1 MPPVRKG
8 FKNRQVRPIG
18 EHLTTKQVEL
28 LAKAA
33 SKIGRHRFRDAQMIR
48 TAARHGLR
56 VSELVNLKRDQVDL
70 DTATMMVYRLK
81 KGRDM
86 SHPIGGD
93 ETRALRRLYRDY
105 PDSVYVFSSER
116 KGPLTPSAFQKIVT
130 RAGERAA
137 IPFPVHP
144 HMLRHACGYEMANAG
159 RDLRAMMDYLGHR
172 TVEQVIEYTRV
183 NPSRFKNWWKD

>member
-8 FKNRQVRPIG
+8 FKNKQVRPLG
-18 EHLTTKQVEL
+18 EYLTTKQVEQ

-33 SKIGRHRFRDAQMIR
+33 SKVGRHGYRDAQMIR

-56 VSELVNLKRDQVDL
+56 ASELVNLKRDQVDL
-70 DTATMMVYRLK
+70 DSGNMMVYRLK

-86 SHPIGGD
+86 SHPVGGD
-93 ETRALRRLYRDY
+93 EMRALRRLYRDY
-105 PDSVYVFSSER
+105 PDSEYVFCSEL

-130 RAGERAA
+130 RAGLKAA
-137 IPFPVHP
+137 LPFPVHP

-172 TVEQVIEYTRV
+172 TVEQVIE
-183 NPSRFKNWWKD
+183 